1 MLIPNVCTHNHGYNR
16 FSQNKLYINISQCD
30 HANTSCV
37 FAPWWLEETL
47 FGFSWDR
54 ESEECRHQAAHAPPL
69 NENFHF
75 KRCGIP
81 TCLSISVLSTV
92 TWYSFLAQTYTKTV
106 SWAYHKSPLVSG
118 FLGRMWWNLANYT
131 EGDVTFITHFN
142 SRILYWAASV
152 REAFLNSNGKILKVA
167 GQKVTPANVNL
178 ILVNA
183 PGNFIQWIEN
193 KILNGNKR
201 HVSVWLWWLW
211 TTFNIYWYQVPPWL
225 RHKPLQTADS
235 CQFLTVVVMETEHNC
250 SSTRTAEVKLIQT
263 VHGTYTRHMG
273 KREGAERETS

>member
-1 MLIPNVCTHNHGYNR
+1 MCFLIGSVWNEWSTFNETFSREIRTLICLNEYVRMLIPNVCTHNHGYNR

-92 TWYSFLAQTYTKTV
+92 TWYSFLAQTKTV
-106 SWAYHKSPLVSG
+106 SWAYHKSL
-118 FLGRMWWNLANYT
+118 
-131 EGDVTFITHFN
+131 H
-142 SRILYWAASV
+142 
-152 REAFLNSNGKILKVA
+152 
-167 GQKVTPANVNL
+167 
-178 ILVNA
+178 
-183 PGNFIQWIEN
+183 
-193 KILNGNKR
+193 
-201 HVSVWLWWLW
+201 
-211 TTFNIYWYQVPPWL
+211 
-225 RHKPLQTADS
+225 
-235 CQFLTVVVMETEHNC
+235 
-250 SSTRTAEVKLIQT
+250 
-263 VHGTYTRHMG
+263 
-273 KREGAERETS
+273 